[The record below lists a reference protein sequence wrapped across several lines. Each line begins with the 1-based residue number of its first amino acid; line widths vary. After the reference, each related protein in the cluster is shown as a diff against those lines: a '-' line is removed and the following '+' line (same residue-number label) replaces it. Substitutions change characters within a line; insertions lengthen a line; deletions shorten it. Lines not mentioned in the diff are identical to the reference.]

1 MATEVSVASALPS
14 EMNFQLP
21 PSLPMGSKNFE
32 IRVQPVN
39 QQSFVKGN
47 VIQVDI
53 PCGRVGQYLDPTTS
67 YIRYKATYTH
77 AGTNGTDFS
86 YLLGSAYSPFIRQE
100 VYGNNSVLLES
111 INEVGVLTSMLL
123 NISLNDA
130 DKKGLSP
137 SLGFDGDNITAYGA
151 SANTGHQINK
161 DTSINNLIFE
171 YATPLVGILG
181 TGTDKM
187 FPIGN
192 IFGLRFELT
201 VDDYAFFTKAATAN
215 TISGFT
221 ISEFEFV
228 ANVIE
233 LAPEAQ
239 ALISQANPEKIY
251 IRSQTY
257 RQSSAVLPS
266 SAGVG
271 AYDLLCGIR
280 VSSLKSLFI
289 QTYNS
294 NMVDG
299 KYGSILGNYDQ
310 GTCLLINGQAYPQ
323 RTLNPAGHP
332 ADAFIELQKSLGALS
347 LSVFNGAVSKRGY
360 YKSSTAYSLCLA
372 YTSAVGSIV
381 TSPNQAFLGI
391 DTEVVARK
399 NNLLSGISCNNS
411 PMFFRAQIG
420 ATLAAYAHV
429 VNFFGF
435 YDVILEVDVNAK
447 NIIAKF

>member
-1 MATEVSVASALPS
+1 MASEVYAPTAIPNEMNYSLPS
-14 EMNFQLP
+14 
-21 PSLPMGSKNFE
+21 SLPSAKNFE

-39 QQSFVKGN
+39 QQSFTKGN
-47 VIQVDI
+47 VIQFDI
-53 PCGRVGQYLDPTTS
+53 PCGRAGQFLDCSTS
-67 YIRYKATYTH
+67 YIRYKGVFTH
-77 AGTNGTDFS
+77 AGTNGTDYS

-111 INEVGVLTSMLL
+111 INEVGVCASMLL

-137 SLGFDGDNITAYGA
+137 SMGFDGDNVTAYGA
-151 SANTGHQINK
+151 SANSGHQINR
-161 DTSINNLIFE
+161 DATINNLIFE
-171 YATPLVGILG
+171 YATPIIGILG

-201 VDDYAFFTKAATAN
+201 VDDYANFTKAVTAN

-221 ISEFEFV
+221 ISEVEFV
-228 ANVIE
+228 ANVVE
-233 LAPEAQ
+233 LSPEAYS
-239 ALISQANPEKIY
+239 LIAQANPEKIH

-257 RQSSAVLPS
+257 RQSSAVLPT

-271 AYDLLCGIR
+271 VYDLLCGIR

-294 NMVDG
+294 NMVEG
-299 KYGSILGNYDQ
+299 KYGSIFANYDQ
-310 GTCLLINGQAYPQ
+310 GTCLLVNGQAYPQ
-323 RTLNPAGHP
+323 RTIAPCPHP
-332 ADAFIELQKSLGALS
+332 ADSFTELQKSLGALS
-347 LSVFNGAVSKRGY
+347 FNVFNGAVSKRAY
-360 YKSSTAYSLCLA
+360 YKSSTAYGLCQA
-372 YTSAVGSIV
+372 YTTAVANIV
-381 TSPNQAFLGI
+381 SSPNQAFLGI

-399 NNLLSGISCNNS
+399 NNLLSGISCNNA

-420 ATLAAYAHV
+420 SALSAYAHV

>member
-1 MATEVSVASALPS
+1 
-14 EMNFQLP
+14 
-21 PSLPMGSKNFE
+21 
-32 IRVQPVN
+32 
-39 QQSFVKGN
+39 
-47 VIQVDI
+47 
-53 PCGRVGQYLDPTTS
+53 
-67 YIRYKATYTH
+67 
-77 AGTNGTDFS
+77 
-86 YLLGSAYSPFIRQE
+86 LLGSAYSPFIRQE

-111 INEVGVLTSMLL
+111 INEVGVCASMLL

-137 SLGFDGDNITAYGA
+137 SMGFDGDNITAYGA
-151 SANTGHQINK
+151 SANSGHQINR
-161 DTSINNLIFE
+161 DATINNLIFE
-171 YATPLVGILG
+171 YATPLIGILG

-201 VDDYAFFTKAATAN
+201 VDDYANFTKAVTAN

-221 ISEFEFV
+221 ISEVEFV
-228 ANVIE
+228 ANVVE
-233 LAPEAQ
+233 LSPEAYS
-239 ALISQANPEKIY
+239 LIAQANPEKIH

-257 RQSSAVLPS
+257 RQSSAVLPT

-271 AYDLLCGIR
+271 VYDLLCGIR

-294 NMVDG
+294 NMVEG
-299 KYGSILGNYDQ
+299 KYGSIFANYDQ
-310 GTCLLINGQAYPQ
+310 GTCLLVNGQAYPQ
-323 RTLNPAGHP
+323 RTIAPCPHP
-332 ADAFIELQKSLGALS
+332 ADSFTELQKSLGALS
-347 LSVFNGAVSKRGY
+347 FNVFNGAVSKRAY
-360 YKSSTAYSLCLA
+360 YKSSTAYGLCLA
-372 YTSAVGSIV
+372 YTSAVANIV
-381 TSPNQAFLGI
+381 SSPNQAFLGI

-399 NNLLSGISCNNS
+399 NNLLSGISCNNA

-420 ATLAAYAHV
+420 SALAAYAHT

>member
-1 MATEVSVASALPS
+1 MASEVYAPTAIPNEMNYSLPS
-14 EMNFQLP
+14 
-21 PSLPMGSKNFE
+21 SLPSAKNFE

-39 QQSFVKGN
+39 QQSFTKGN
-47 VIQVDI
+47 VIQFDI
-53 PCGRVGQYLDPTTS
+53 PCGRAGQFLDCSTS
-67 YIRYKATYTH
+67 YIRYKGVFTH
-77 AGTNGTDFS
+77 AGTNGTDYS

-111 INEVGVLTSMLL
+111 INEVGVCASMLL

-137 SLGFDGDNITAYGA
+137 AMGFTNDSTTAYGA
-151 SANTGHQINK
+151 SANTGHRINA
-161 DTSINNLIFE
+161 DTALNNLVFE
-171 YATPLVGILG
+171 YATPLIGILG

-201 VDDYAFFTKAATAN
+201 VDDYANFTKAVTAN

-221 ISEFEFV
+221 ISEVEFV
-228 ANVIE
+228 ANVVE
-233 LAPEAQ
+233 LSPEAYS
-239 ALISQANPEKIY
+239 LIAQANPEKIH

-257 RQSSAVLPS
+257 RQSSAVLPT

-271 AYDLLCGIR
+271 VYDLLCGIR

-294 NMVDG
+294 NMADG
-299 KYGSILGNYDQ
+299 KYGSIFANYDQ
-310 GTCLLINGQAYPQ
+310 GTCILVNGQAYPQ
-323 RTLNPAGHP
+323 RTINPSNHP
-332 ADAFIELQKSLGALS
+332 ADAFTELQKSLGALS
-347 LSVFNGAVSKRGY
+347 FNVFNGAVSKVGY
-360 YKSSTAYSLCLA
+360 YKTSTAYGLCQA
-372 YTSAVGSIV
+372 YTSAVANII
-381 TSPNQAFLGI
+381 TNPNQAFLGI

-399 NNLLSGISCNNS
+399 NNLLSGISCNNA

-420 ATLAAYAHV
+420 SALAGYSHV